1 MDNIKKYIMWA
12 VGVIVTVIIIVICLN
27 FFYKS
32 KSVNKAADKKYSSL
46 SQSLSASDLSDYD
59 GTTVDG
65 SDAISCIKT
74 YASSN
79 LVIKVSTGTGAGTKT
94 VTSYTSASYNVT
106 DNTAADYIEPT
117 AKFDADLVKA
127 SNGNVKEIDF
137 VQQ

>member
-32 KSVNKAADKKYSSL
+32 KSINKAADKKYSSL
-46 SQSLSASDLSDYD
+46 SQNLSASDLSDYD

-65 SDAISCIKT
+65 SDAVSAIKT

-117 AKFDADLVKA
+117 AKFSADIVKA

-137 VQQ
+137 VQN